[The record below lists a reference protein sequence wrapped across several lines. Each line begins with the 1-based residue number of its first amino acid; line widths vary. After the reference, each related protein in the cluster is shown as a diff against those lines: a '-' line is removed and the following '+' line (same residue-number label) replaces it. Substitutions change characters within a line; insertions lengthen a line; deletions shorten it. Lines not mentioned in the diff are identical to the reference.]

1 MVTRREPTESQPAM
15 CSEEALNF
23 CRAMLPEVSR
33 TFALAI
39 TLLRG
44 HLSDAVTAAY
54 LLCRL
59 VDTIEDDP
67 RLPPETRRGLFD
79 AFEAAMRDDRVPLD
93 ELLARVGG
101 TGLGLVEPERRLG
114 LGGGQVFELF
124 RSLPAGQRAAIRPAV
139 LEMAAGMR
147 AYTERAAAEG
157 RLTIRDFSDLERYC
171 YFVAGTVGRLLTA
184 LFELEFPALPAETR
198 FYVWE
203 RAERF
208 GLGLQMV
215 NIIKDIADDLTRGDC
230 FLPCSLMARE
240 RLDAER
246 LLAPERRDEALRVV
260 RAVAERARGH
270 LDAAAEYTLAWPAE
284 AGGDVRQFCAV
295 PLALALASLREVA
308 ASDDTLRP
316 GAKPKIS
323 RQEVIELVAEIA
335 AARGDDA
342 ALRQIFVRAEAPG
355 ESKRGRGGSLVAR
368 G

>member
-1 MVTRREPTESQPAM
+1 MVTRREPIQSQPTT
-15 CSEEALNF
+15 CSEEALSF

-67 RLPPETRRGLFD
+67 RLPQETRRGLFD
-79 AFEAAMRDDRVPLD
+79 AFEAAMRDDRAPLGD
-93 ELLARVGG
+93 LLARVEG
-101 TGLGLVEPERRLG
+101 TGLGLIEPERRLG

-124 RSLPAGQRAAIRPAV
+124 RSLPTRQRGAIRPAV

-147 AYTERAAAEG
+147 AYTERAAVEG
-157 RLTIRDFSDLERYC
+157 GLAIRDFSDLERYC
-171 YFVAGTVGRLLTA
+171 YFVAGTVGHLLTA

-198 FYVWE
+198 LYVRE

-215 NIIKDIADDLTRGDC
+215 NIVKDIADDLARGDC
-230 FLPCSLMARE
+230 FLPRSLMARE
-240 RLDAER
+240 RLDVER

-284 AGGDVRQFCAV
+284 EGGDVRQFCAV

-308 ASDDTLRP
+308 SSDDTLRP
-316 GAKPKIS
+316 GATPRIS
-323 RQEVIELVAEIA
+323 RQEVITLVTEIV
-335 AARGDDA
+335 AARDDA
-342 ALRQIFVRAEAPG
+342 ALRRIFVRAEASS
-355 ESKRGRGGSLVAR
+355 ESKRGQGGSLVAR